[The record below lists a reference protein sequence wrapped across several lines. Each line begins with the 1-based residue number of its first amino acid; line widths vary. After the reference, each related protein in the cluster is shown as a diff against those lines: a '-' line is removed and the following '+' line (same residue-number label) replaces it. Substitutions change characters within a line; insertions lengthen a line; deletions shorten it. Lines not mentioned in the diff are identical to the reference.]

1 MPGRTLRIGGVS
13 ESGRRERKKAQ
24 TRKAIGDAALRLFLE
39 RGYDQ
44 VSVREIADA
53 ADVSLSTLFNYYPTK
68 ESLAFDESEAIGSAL
83 AATVRDC
90 APPEVVGALRAF
102 IVKWATEVASY
113 PHAAEFT
120 DMIAR
125 TPALGVYGRRI
136 WLQHED
142 TLAEALEEAVGA
154 AGGDVLCRTLAR
166 FSLEAFD
173 LAYGHPDPTEAIS
186 AVFALLEHGWLAA
199 RH

>member
-1 MPGRTLRIGGVS
+1 MS
-13 ESGRRERKKAQ
+13 ESGRRARKKAQ

-83 AATVRDC
+83 VATVRDC
-90 APPEVVGALRAF
+90 APQEVVGALRTF
-102 IVKWATEVASY
+102 IAKWAGEVASY

-120 DMIAR
+120 GMIDR
-125 TPALGVYGRRI
+125 TPALGAYGRRV

-142 TLAEALEEAVGA
+142 ALATALEEAVGA
-154 AGGDVLCRTLAR
+154 AAGDVLCRALAR

-173 LAYGHPDPTEAIS
+173 LAYGHPQPTEAIG
-186 AVFALLEHGWLAA
+186 AVFALLDHGWVAA
-199 RH
+199 RT

>member
-1 MPGRTLRIGGVS
+1 MT
-13 ESGRRERKKAQ
+13 ESGRRARKKAQ

-39 RGYDQ
+39 RGYDR

-53 ADVSLSTLFNYYPTK
+53 ADVSLSTLFNYFPTK

-83 AATVRDC
+83 TATVRDC
-90 APPEVVGALRAF
+90 APHEVVGALRAF

-125 TPALGVYGRRI
+125 TPALGAYGRRI
-136 WLQHED
+136 WLQHE
-142 TLAEALEEAVGA
+142 EALTRALADAVGA
-154 AGGDVLCRTLAR
+154 VDGDVLCRTLAR
-166 FSLEAFD
+166 GPLE
-173 LAYGHPDPTEAIS
+173 GVIRRSGT
-186 AVFALLEHGWLAA
+186 AVPVATI
-199 RH
+199 